1 MTKATPGVAT
11 GVATGVTTGVTT
23 GAADRVDGAV
33 ADWPLPSRRRML
45 RAAAAGWLAAMAGTG
60 LLLPRPG
67 FAHHGFIGRHDF
79 SRPMYLAG
87 RVMRVYAGQP
97 HARVT
102 VRVPDSLQL
111 PRDRERMRP
120 LEDAEARQTLTLL
133 TLLERRGNIE
143 LSVDRLLTRRLID
156 EPDLIREGDAIEAIV
171 YRRTSADEY
180 RNELHGVLL
189 VLTDGRVLVSSS
201 TAVSRG
207 PSGYGKGSRS
217 RQ

>member
-1 MTKATPGVAT
+1 MTKATP

-23 GAADRVDGAV
+23 GVADRVDGAV

-133 TLLERRGNIE
+133 TLLTE
-143 LSVDRLLTRRLID
+143 LPLLTALATQLLQLR
-156 EPDLIREGDAIEAIV
+156 
-171 YRRTSADEY
+171 SASP
-180 RNELHGVLL
+180 
-189 VLTDGRVLVSSS
+189 TCFFMTCAS
-201 TAVSRG
+201 AAA
-207 PSGYGKGSRS
+207 
-217 RQ
+217 